1 MPYLWFVQHSHNA
14 QTDRSSAQLLT
25 AFVLNFF
32 FALIEIVG
40 GFLTNSV
47 AVLSDALHD
56 LGDSLALG
64 TAWYFER
71 ISRRGRDDSH
81 TYGYRRYSV
90 LGAIINAVVLISGSV
105 FVIIEA
111 ASRLRQPEEVHAG
124 GMILLAILGIIINGF
139 AFSRLH
145 AGHSHNIDVVK
156 WHLLEDVLGW
166 ITVLI
171 GAIAIRIWS
180 VYILDPILSLLV
192 SIWILYQVIRRLMK
206 SLRIILQNTPTGIST
221 ESVDGIIRS
230 LPEVL
235 TTHDTHLWTMD
246 GEYHI
251 LTVHVVLR
259 EQQTMIALAG
269 IKDTIRHKL
278 QALHINHATIEFEF
292 PEEGCAFADC

>member
-1 MPYLWFVQHSHNA
+1 MQHSHN
-14 QTDRSSAQLLT
+14 TRSDRSSSQLLT
-25 AFVLNFF
+25 AFVLNFL
-32 FALIEIVG
+32 FALVEIAG
-40 GFLTNSV
+40 GFFTNSV
-47 AVLSDALHD
+47 AILSDALHD

-71 ISRRGRDDSH
+71 ISRRGRDGSH

-111 ASRLRQPEEVHAG
+111 VSRLQHPEAVHAN
-124 GMILLAILGIIINGF
+124 GMILIAILGVVINGF

-166 ITVLI
+166 IAVLI
-171 GAIAIRIWS
+171 GAIAIKIWS
-180 VYILDPILSLLV
+180 IYILDPVLSLLV
-192 SIWILYQVIRRLMK
+192 SVWILYQVIKRLMK
-206 SLRIILQNTPTGIST
+206 SLRIILQNTPSGIST
-221 ESVDGIIRS
+221 ESVDSIIRS

-246 GEYHI
+246 GEYHV

-259 EQQTMIALAG
+259 EQKTMNALATL
-269 IKDTIRHKL
+269 KETIRREL
-278 QALHINHATIEFEF
+278 QTLHITHVTIEFEY
-292 PEEGCAFADC
+292 PDEGCVLADC